1 MLLLCPSKTASNTNS
16 WLLIFRRSRRMT
28 HLCMPSHYS
37 CHFPN
42 YLILAAVRLE
52 VMGFTVVGVG
62 PVFGFAV
69 QVGFMECLASF

>member
-1 MLLLCPSKTASNTNS
+1 M
-16 WLLIFRRSRRMT
+16 M

-42 YLILAAVRLE
+42 CLILAAVRLE

-62 PVFGFAV
+62 PVFEFAV
-69 QVGFMECLASF
+69 QAGFMEWSASF